1 MAPVLSNSKFQSLRS
16 VSEFKRWFS
25 RPYLGYGYSIYDQA
39 YNISF
44 HQKYESIEYN
54 DINNRS
60 CWRLLYHELGFEFLE
75 SGRYNWNLCCL
86 CKVSILSHL
95 DRFIWQCSYSQRD
108 CTARNDEKL
117 PHIKARQIFQ
127 NYFFLFDC
135 DRIE

>member
-95 DRFIWQCSYSQRD
+95 DRFIWQCSYSQKRLH
-108 CTARNDEKL
+108 CKKWWEVTTYQSKTNISKL
-117 PHIKARQIFQ
+117 RFSIW
-127 NYFFLFDC
+127 LW
-135 DRIE
+135 